1 MADTTK
7 SPKKSRLRYI
17 PRKATKKGEV
27 EKKAAGKPGLY
38 GTKPKP
44 KAATVKNKP
53 AKKPET
59 DRMKAAKKARLRYIP
74 RSK

>member
-1 MADTTK
+1 MTDKTK

-17 PRKATKKGEV
+17 PRKAMKKGEV

-44 KAATVKNKP
+44 KATTAKKKP
-53 AKKPET
+53 AKKPDPLT
-59 DRMKAAKKARLRYIP
+59 AAKKSRLRYIP

>member
-1 MADTTK
+1 MADKTK

-17 PRKATKKGEV
+17 PRKPAKKGEV

-38 GTKPKP
+38 GVKPKP
-44 KAATVKNKP
+44 KATTAKKKP
-53 AKKPET
+53 AT
-59 DRMKAAKKARLRYIP
+59 KAAKKARLRYIP

>member
-17 PRKATKKGEV
+17 PRKAA
-27 EKKAAGKPGLY
+27 KA
-38 GTKPKP
+38 T
-44 KAATVKNKP
+44 TVKKKP

-59 DRMKAAKKARLRYIP
+59 ERMKAAKKARLRYIP